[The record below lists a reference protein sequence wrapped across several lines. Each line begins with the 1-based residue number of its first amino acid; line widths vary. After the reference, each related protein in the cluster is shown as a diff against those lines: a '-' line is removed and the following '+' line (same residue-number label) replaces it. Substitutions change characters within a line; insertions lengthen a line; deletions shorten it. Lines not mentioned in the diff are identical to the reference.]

1 VEAVTERESKAR
13 LGREVIA
20 KSCEYV
26 SAVSWPQDLA
36 NGVTVCVRGV
46 DRPRI
51 SATSRK
57 GKKPV
62 WQLDN

>member
-20 KSCEYV
+20 KTCEYV

-36 NGVTVCVRGV
+36 SGVTESGAWTGHESQPHPEKERNRCG
-46 DRPRI
+46 
-51 SATSRK
+51 S
-57 GKKPV
+57 
-62 WQLDN
+62 